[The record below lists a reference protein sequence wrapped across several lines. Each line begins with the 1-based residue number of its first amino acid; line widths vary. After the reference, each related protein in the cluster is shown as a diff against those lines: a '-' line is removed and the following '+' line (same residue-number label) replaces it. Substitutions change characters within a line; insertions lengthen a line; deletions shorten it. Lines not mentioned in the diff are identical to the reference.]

1 MGSLPKMSEENPS
14 TKVFRDYVRI
24 PSVQPDPDYSPAVEF
39 LISQAKSLGLSYR
52 THCCAPGK
60 PILILTWEGQD
71 PSLPSVLL
79 NSHMDVV
86 PVFPEHWTHHPF
98 SAFKDEA
105 GNIYGR
111 GSQDMKCV
119 GVQHLEAV
127 RRLKNEGRRLRRT
140 VHISFVPDEEI
151 DGEFGMLG
159 FVKTPEF
166 QSLNVGLGLDEGIAS
181 PDEVVPLYYGE
192 RNCFWIKIT
201 CHGSPGHGSR
211 FLENTAGE
219 KAQKVINKLL
229 EFRSQEKE
237 RLEANPELTLGD
249 VTTVNLTLM
258 EGGVQV
264 NVVPDKFVL
273 NFDIRITPKTNIVEF
288 EEMLRGWLAE
298 AGDDI
303 DLEFIVKYAD
313 QTMTSTAPEDR
324 WFSAIMKA
332 VNKHQLKVRPQV
344 LSANTDARYLREAG
358 IAAFGFSPM
367 PNTPVLLHDHNEF
380 LNEKV
385 FLRGIEIF
393 VDIVEN
399 VGNAV

>member
-1 MGSLPKMSEENPS
+1 M
-14 TKVFRDYVRI
+14 FRDYVRI

>member
-1 MGSLPKMSEENPS
+1 MSEGEEHPS
-14 TKVFRDYVRI
+14 TRLFRDYVRI
-24 PSVQPDPDYSPAVEF
+24 PSVQPDPDYSQIVEF
-39 LISQAKSLGLSYR
+39 LIREAKSLGLPYR
-52 THCCAPGK
+52 THCCVPDK
-60 PILILTWEGQD
+60 PIVIITWEGQE
-71 PSLPSVLL
+71 PALSSVLL
-79 NSHMDVV
+79 NSHTDVV
-86 PVFPEHWTHHPF
+86 PVFPEHWTYHPF
-98 SAFKDEA
+98 AAFKDEA

-111 GSQDMKCV
+111 GTQDMKCV
-119 GVQHLEAV
+119 GIQHLEAV
-127 RRLKNEGRRLRRT
+127 RRLKAAGTKLRRT
-140 VHISFVPDEEI
+140 LHLTFVPDEEI
-151 DGEFGMLG
+151 GGVDGMAKFVQSAEF
-159 FVKTPEF
+159 K
-166 QSLNVGLGLDEGIAS
+166 SLNVGFSLDEGLAGPEEEI
-181 PDEVVPLYYGE
+181 PLYYGE
-192 RNCFWIKIT
+192 RNVFWVKIT

>member
-1 MGSLPKMSEENPS
+1 
-14 TKVFRDYVRI
+14 
-24 PSVQPDPDYSPAVEF
+24 
-39 LISQAKSLGLSYR
+39 
-52 THCCAPGK
+52 
-60 PILILTWEGQD
+60 
-71 PSLPSVLL
+71 
-79 NSHMDVV
+79 
-86 PVFPEHWTHHPF
+86 
-98 SAFKDEA
+98 
-105 GNIYGR
+105 
-111 GSQDMKCV
+111 MKCV
-119 GVQHLEAV
+119 GIQHLEAV

-358 IAAFGFSPM
+358 IAAYGFSPM

>member
-1 MGSLPKMSEENPS
+1 MSEENPS

-71 PSLPSVLL
+71 PSLSSVLL

-111 GSQDMKCV
+111 GTQDMKCV
-119 GVQHLEAV
+119 GIQHLEAV
-127 RRLKNEGRRLRRT
+127 RRLKAAGTKLRRT
-140 VHISFVPDEEI
+140 LHLTFVPDEEI
-151 DGEFGMLG
+151 GGVDGMAKFVQSAEF
-159 FVKTPEF
+159 K
-166 QSLNVGLGLDEGIAS
+166 SLNVGFSLDEGLAGPEEEI
-181 PDEVVPLYYGE
+181 PLYYGE
-192 RNCFWIKIT
+192 RNVFWVKIT

-219 KAQKVINKLL
+219 KAQKIINKLL

>member
-1 MGSLPKMSEENPS
+1 M
-14 TKVFRDYVRI
+14 FRDYVRI

-127 RRLKNEGRRLRRT
+127 RRLKNEGRRLKRT

-151 DGEFGMLG
+151 DGEFGMFG

>member
-1 MGSLPKMSEENPS
+1 M
-14 TKVFRDYVRI
+14 FRDYVRI

-60 PILILTWEGQD
+60 PILILTWEGED

>member
-1 MGSLPKMSEENPS
+1 MSGENPS
-14 TKVFRDYVRI
+14 TGVFRDYVRI
-24 PSVQPDPDYSPAVEF
+24 PSVQPEPNYFPAVDF
-39 LISQAKSLGLSYR
+39 LICQAKSAGLQYK
-52 THCCAPGK
+52 THCCLPSK
-60 PILILTWEGQD
+60 PILIITWEGLD

-86 PVFPEHWTHHPF
+86 PVFPEHWTYEPF
-98 SAFKDEA
+98 SAFKDKA

-111 GSQDMKCV
+111 GTQDMKCV
-119 GVQHLEAV
+119 GIQHLEAV
-127 RRLKNEGRRLRRT
+127 RRLKTEGKRLRRT
-140 VHISFVPDEEI
+140 VHISYVPDEEI

-166 QSLNVGLGLDEGIAS
+166 KALNVGLGLDDGIAS
-181 PDEVVPLYYGE
+181 PDHIIPLYYGE

-219 KAQKVINKLL
+219 KAQKIINRLL

-237 RLEANPELTLGD
+237 RLESNPELTLGD

-264 NVVPDKFVL
+264 NVVPDKFIL
-273 NFDIRITPKTNIVEF
+273 HFDIRITPKTNIIDF
-288 EEMLRGWLAE
+288 EKMLRGWLAE
-298 AGDDI
+298 VGDDI
-303 DLEFIVKYAD
+303 ELEFIVKYSD
-313 QTMTSTAPEDR
+313 QTMTSVKRDDL
-324 WFSAIMKA
+324 WFSAILKA
-332 VNKHQLKVRPQV
+332 INKHQLTIRPQV
-344 LSANTDARYLREAG
+344 MSANTDARYLREAG
-358 IAAFGFSPM
+358 IAVFGFSPM
-367 PNTPVLLHDHNEF
+367 PNTPVLLHDHDEF

-385 FLRGIEIF
+385 FLKGIESF